1 LDDPEDDASQLLDGG
16 NYEEMVKGKIE
27 NFSSMIPQGIA

>member
-1 LDDPEDDASQLLDGG
+1 LDDPEEDASQLLDWG
-16 NYEEMVKGKIE
+16 NYEEIVKRKIE